1 MTDANRAYDNFVLI
15 TSCDGT
21 NVIRAGNYFNIRVL
35 NISRNAYFENN
46 DSHFIRISLVVKS
59 KLAD

>member
-46 DSHFIRISLVVKS
+46 DSHFI
-59 KLAD
+59 